1 MTNRWGKME
10 TVADFIFFSSKITA
24 DGDCS
29 HEIKRLLALGRKAM
43 TNLDSMLKKQR
54 HHFTDKGPY
63 RQSYGLS
70 SSHVWAWQLDHKE
83 SWAPKNWCFWTVVL
97 EKTLESPLDFK
108 EMQLVSLK
116 GIRTFI
122 ERTDAEA
129 SWSANTLGN
138 LIRRTDSFG
147 KTLMLGKIEGRRRRG
162 WQRIRWLDGITILM
176 DMSLSKLR
184 ELVIDWEAWVLQS
197 MGSQSQTRLSD
208 WTEGHGCAHLN
219 LLPSLVW
226 QCHPQA
232 TGRGL
237 STYSRQPRDHRE
249 ESRTLPSCIALGS
262 EKKVS

>member
-1 MTNRWGKME
+1 MDVRVGLWKMLSIE
-10 TVADFIFFSSKITA
+10 ELMLLNCGVGEDSWESLGLQGDPTSQSK
-24 DGDCS
+24 G
-29 HEIKRLLALGRKAM
+29 
-43 TNLDSMLKKQR
+43 NQ
-54 HHFTDKGPY
+54 
-63 RQSYGLS
+63 
-70 SSHVWAWQLDHKE
+70 
-83 SWAPKNWCFWTVVL
+83 FW
-97 EKTLESPLDFK
+97 
-108 EMQLVSLK
+108 
-116 GIRTFI
+116 TFI

-138 LIRRTDSFG
+138 LIRRTDSCG